1 MEKKTIA
8 MLVVSALILILGVVF
23 ACGIG
28 RGGEVIYQKPG
39 PYTAERS
46 NDYSNV
52 QVAMTIQGDQILD
65 AEITSSGDN
74 DLLTDELRA
83 QWADSIV
90 ANQSYENDVISS
102 ASLKYSADSVKE
114 AAADIFTQAGL
125 PTPEP
130 AATPEP
136 EPEPEPEAEAP
147 ADEAATPADG
157 EFHVE
162 KTTDFS
168 TIDVGIT
175 VEDGKITDA
184 SVTSAPLEGQ
194 VDMLTDD
201 IRSAWAQQIVEK
213 QAVDA
218 VSGVTVSSDAVKES
232 VEQLM
237 VQVNGG
243 GEAAGLADGT
253 YQIQETTDFSTI
265 DVEMTVENGVIT
277 AAKVSSEGANDLL
290 TDDIRNA
297 WAEQIVEKQAV
308 DAVSGVTVSS
318 AAVQEAVDELMA
330 QAASGSEAAA
340 DDGRIA
346 ALEVALAEAQA
357 RAEAAEAKAAELE
370 TANTAAEAKV
380 AELEAAAA
388 ALAVAGEAQ
397 AEPEAEASGL
407 TDGTY
412 AVRKT
417 TDFSDID
424 VAVTVLDGKLTQA
437 AVSSEALDGQVDM
450 LTDDIRNAWAEQI
463 VNNQAVDAVSG
474 VTVSSTA
481 VQEAVDELMARAAGE
496 EAEAAEAPATE
507 AGNSDISRFVRPRP
521 VSGTASAEAAPE
533 VESMGL
539 VDGTYAVRKTT
550 DFSDI
555 DVAVTVL
562 DGNLTQAVVSSEAL
576 DGQVDMLTDD
586 IRGTWAEQIVNS
598 QAVDA
603 VSGVTVSSN
612 AVQEAV
618 DELMARAAGE
628 EAEAEEATEA
638 PTTEA
643 ESSDI
648 SRFVRPRPGS
658 AVVNAETDAGETAST
673 EAVSTDISRFV
684 RPRPGSAAP
693 SAEAEAAEAAVSEA
707 ESSDISRFV
716 RPRPGSAASAEAEA
730 GEAAASEAES
740 SDISRFV
747 RPRPGT
753 QAAADENE
761 EADAA
766 ELTEEER
773 LKAILPGIVTTM
785 GDNRENSYV
794 VDYLEQDPY
803 LVNIY
808 EGYGFAKDYGSARG
822 HEYTLEDVAK
832 TQRPHPKANCIT
844 CKTPDLHKMIEEQ
857 GVAVYSMPF
866 DEVFPQMTNN
876 VSCYTCH
883 GDDMG
888 NGGALKVTHQYVNE
902 ALGENVARIDPA
914 TLSCG
919 QCHIE
924 YYFTPADSETMMPY
938 HSVEEMTPEA
948 ILAYYDGMGFADWTQ
963 ESTGTA
969 MLKAQHPEM
978 ETFLQGKHAAFL
990 NCADCHMPTETTDAG
1005 VAYRSHMLVSPLE
1018 NEALLASCAQCHGD
1032 TDMTAFVKGIQEKVT
1047 ARETEVGNRLSAMK
1061 DALAA
1066 AVASGTWGEDDLNAV
1081 RKLHREAQWFFDYCY
1096 VENSEGAHNSELS
1109 MHCLDTADA
1118 KIDEAMALLDPQTT

>member
-8 MLVVSALILILGVVF
+8 MLVVSAVILVLGIAF

-28 RGGEVIYQKPG
+28 RGGEVTYQKPS
-39 PYTAERS
+39 PYTAESS

-52 QVAMTIQGDQILD
+52 QVAMTIQGDKILD
-65 AEITSSGDN
+65 AAITSSGDN
-74 DLLTDELRA
+74 DLLNDDIRA
-83 QWADSIV
+83 QWAESIV

-102 ASLKYSADSVKE
+102 ATLKYSADSVKE

-136 EPEPEPEAEAP
+136 EPTPEAEAP
-147 ADEAATPADG
+147 ADEAGTPVDG

-175 VEDGKITDA
+175 VEGGKITDA
-184 SVTSAPLEGQ
+184 SVTSAALEGQ

-218 VSGVTVSSDAVKES
+218 VSGVTISS
-232 VEQLM
+232 
-237 VQVNGG
+237 N
-243 GEAAGLADGT
+243 
-253 YQIQETTDFSTI
+253 
-265 DVEMTVENGVIT
+265 
-277 AAKVSSEGANDLL
+277 
-290 TDDIRNA
+290 
-297 WAEQIVEKQAV
+297 
-308 DAVSGVTVSS
+308 
-318 AAVQEAVDELMA
+318 AVQEAVDELMA
-330 QAASGSEAAA
+330 QAASDGEAAA
-340 DDGRIA
+340 GDDRIA
-346 ALEVALAEAQA
+346 ELEAALADAEA

-370 TANTAAEAKV
+370 TANKTAEAKV

-388 ALAVAGEAQ
+388 AI
-397 AEPEAEASGL
+397 S
-407 TDGTY
+407 
-412 AVRKT
+412 
-417 TDFSDID
+417 
-424 VAVTVLDGKLTQA
+424 
-437 AVSSEALDGQVDM
+437 
-450 LTDDIRNAWAEQI
+450 
-463 VNNQAVDAVSG
+463 
-474 VTVSSTA
+474 
-481 VQEAVDELMARAAGE
+481 
-496 EAEAAEAPATE
+496 ATE
-507 AGNSDISRFVRPRP
+507 AV
-521 VSGTASAEAAPE
+521 AEAEP
-533 VESMGL
+533 GDL

-550 DFSDI
+550 DFSTI
-555 DVAVTVL
+555 DVAITVL
-562 DGNLTQAVVSSEAL
+562 GGNVTQAVVSSEGENDL
-576 DGQVDMLTDD
+576 LTDD
-586 IRGTWAEQIVNS
+586 NRAAWAEQIVED

-603 VSGVTVSSN
+603 VSGVTISSN
-612 AVQEAV
+612 VVQEAV
-618 DELMARAAGE
+618 DELMARARGE
-628 EAEAEEATEA
+628 ATEAEAEEASDA
-638 PTTEA
+638 DNP
-643 ESSDI
+643 DI
-648 SRFVRPRPGS
+648 SRFTRPRPASGAAETEAQTEDAADADNPDISRFTRPRPG
-658 AVVNAETDAGETAST
+658 
-673 EAVSTDISRFV
+673 
-684 RPRPGSAAP
+684 
-693 SAEAEAAEAAVSEA
+693 
-707 ESSDISRFV
+707 
-716 RPRPGSAASAEAEA
+716 AASADETAAPEAEM
-730 GEAAASEAES
+730 
-740 SDISRFV
+740 
-747 RPRPGT
+747 
-753 QAAADENE
+753 
-761 EADAA
+761 
-766 ELTEEER
+766 TEEER
-773 LKAILPGIVTTM
+773 LKAILPSIVTTM

-902 ALGENVARIDPA
+902 ALGENVDIINPA

-948 ILAYYDGMGFADWTQ
+948 ILAYYDEMGFADWTQ

-990 NCADCHMPTETTDAG
+990 SCADCHMPTETTDAG
-1005 VAYRSHMLVSPLE
+1005 VAFRSHMLVSPLE

-1032 TDMTAFVKGIQEKVT
+1032 TDMVAFVKDIQDKVT
-1047 ARETEVGNRLSAMK
+1047 TRETEVGNRLSAMK

-1066 AVASGTWGEDDLNAV
+1066 AVAAGSWSEDDLNAV
-1081 RKLHREAQWFFDYCY
+1081 RKLHREAQWFFDFCY

-1118 KIDEAMALLDPQTT
+1118 RIDEAMVLLEKAAT

>member
-8 MLVVSALILILGVVF
+8 MLVVSAVILILGVIF

-28 RGGEVIYQKPG
+28 RGGEVTYQQPG
-39 PYTAERS
+39 PYTAESS
-46 NDYSNV
+46 NDFSNV
-52 QVAMTIQGDQILD
+52 QVAMTIQGDEILD
-65 AEITSSGDN
+65 AAITSSGDS
-74 DLLTDELRA
+74 DLLTDDLRA
-83 QWADSIV
+83 EWAQSIV
-90 ANQSYENDVISS
+90 DNQSYENDVISS
-102 ASLKYSADSVKE
+102 ATLKYSAASVKE
-114 AAADIFTQAGL
+114 ASADIFTQAGL

-136 EPEPEPEAEAP
+136 EPESEPEPEAP
-147 ADEAATPADG
+147 ADEAVTLADG
-157 EFHVE
+157 NFHVE

-175 VEDGKITDA
+175 VDGGKVTDA
-184 SVTSAPLEGQ
+184 SVTSAALEGQ

-201 IRSAWAQQIVEK
+201 IRNGWASQIVEK

-218 VSGVTVSSDAVKES
+218 VSGVTVSSDAVQEAVS
-232 VEQLM
+232 QLM

-243 GEAAGLADGT
+243 EAAELTDGT
-253 YQIQETTDFSTI
+253 YHIQKTTDFSTI
-265 DVEMTVENGVIT
+265 DVEITVEGGKVAAANIT
-277 AAKVSSEGANDLL
+277 SEGANDLL
-290 TDDIRNA
+290 TDDNRAA
-297 WAEQIVEKQAV
+297 WAEQIIEGQAV
-308 DAVSGVTVSS
+308 DAVSGVTISS
-318 AAVQEAVDELMA
+318 SAVQEAVAELMG
-330 QAASGSEAAA
+330 QATGGSEAAA

-346 ALEVALAEAQA
+346 ELEAALAEAEA
-357 RAEAAEAKAAELE
+357 RAEAAEAKAAE
-370 TANTAAEAKV
+370 TEAKV

-388 ALAVAGEAQ
+388 AAVAA
-397 AEPEAEASGL
+397 
-407 TDGTY
+407 T
-412 AVRKT
+412 
-417 TDFSDID
+417 
-424 VAVTVLDGKLTQA
+424 VAPVT
-437 AVSSEALDGQVDM
+437 
-450 LTDDIRNAWAEQI
+450 
-463 VNNQAVDAVSG
+463 
-474 VTVSSTA
+474 
-481 VQEAVDELMARAAGE
+481 
-496 EAEAAEAPATE
+496 EAAEAPAASE
-507 AGNSDISRFVRPRP
+507 PADISRFTRPRP
-521 VSGTASAEAAPE
+521 EAA
-533 VESMGL
+533 
-539 VDGTYAVRKTT
+539 T
-550 DFSDI
+550 
-555 DVAVTVL
+555 VAPVT
-562 DGNLTQAVVSSEAL
+562 
-576 DGQVDMLTDD
+576 
-586 IRGTWAEQIVNS
+586 
-598 QAVDA
+598 
-603 VSGVTVSSN
+603 
-612 AVQEAV
+612 
-618 DELMARAAGE
+618 
-628 EAEAEEATEA
+628 EAEEAPAASENA
-638 PTTEA
+638 
-643 ESSDI
+643 DI
-648 SRFVRPRPGS
+648 SRFTRPRPE
-658 AVVNAETDAGETAST
+658 AATVAPVTEAEEAPAST
-673 EAVSTDISRFV
+673 ENADISRFT
-684 RPRPGSAAP
+684 RPRPEAATVAP
-693 SAEAEAAEAAVSEA
+693 VTEAEEAPAATENA
-707 ESSDISRFV
+707 DISRFT
-716 RPRPGSAASAEAEA
+716 
-730 GEAAASEAES
+730 
-740 SDISRFV
+740 

-753 QAAADENE
+753 VAEDEVGAPE
-761 EADAA
+761 D

-902 ALGENVARIDPA
+902 ALGENVSTINPA

-948 ILAYYDGMGFADWTQ
+948 ILAYYDDMGFADWTQ

-978 ETFLQGKHAAFL
+978 ETFLQGRHAAFL
-990 NCADCHMPTETTDAG
+990 SCADCHMPTETTDAG
-1005 VAYRSHMLVSPLE
+1005 VAFRSHMLVSPLE

-1032 TDMTAFVKGIQEKVT
+1032 TDMTAFVKDIQQKVT

-1066 AVASGTWGEDDLNAV
+1066 AVASGAWSEDDLNAV
-1081 RKLHREAQWFFDYCY
+1081 RKLHREAQWFFDFCY

-1118 KIDEAMALLDPQTT
+1118 KIDEAMALLEKATT

>member
-8 MLVVSALILILGVVF
+8 MLVVSAVILILGIVF

-28 RGGEVIYQKPG
+28 RGGEVIYQKPS

-46 NDYSNV
+46 NDYSSV
-52 QVAMTIQGDQILD
+52 QVAMSIQGDEILD

-90 ANQSYENDVISS
+90 ENQSYENDVISS

-136 EPEPEPEAEAP
+136 EPTPEAEAP
-147 ADEAATPADG
+147 ADGAGTPADG
-157 EFHVE
+157 NFHVE

-175 VEDGKITDA
+175 VEGGKITDA
-184 SVTSAPLEGQ
+184 SVASAALEGQ

-201 IRSAWAQQIVEK
+201 IRSAWASQIVEKQAVDAVSGVTVSSNAVQEAVDQLMVQVNGGEEVAGLNDGTYHIQKTTDFSTIDVEITVEGGKVTAANITSEGANDLLTDDNRAAWAQQIVEK

-218 VSGVTVSSDAVKES
+218 VSGVTISS
-232 VEQLM
+232 
-237 VQVNGG
+237 N
-243 GEAAGLADGT
+243 
-253 YQIQETTDFSTI
+253 
-265 DVEMTVENGVIT
+265 
-277 AAKVSSEGANDLL
+277 
-290 TDDIRNA
+290 
-297 WAEQIVEKQAV
+297 
-308 DAVSGVTVSS
+308 
-318 AAVQEAVDELMA
+318 AVQEAVDELMA
-330 QAASGSEAAA
+330 QAAADSEAAE
-340 DDGRIA
+340 DSGKIA
-346 ALEVALAEAQA
+346 ALEAALAEANA
-357 RAEAAEAKAAELE
+357 RVEAAEARAAELE
-370 TANTAAEAKV
+370 TANEAAEAKV

-388 ALAVAGEAQ
+388 AV
-397 AEPEAEASGL
+397 
-407 TDGTY
+407 
-412 AVRKT
+412 
-417 TDFSDID
+417 
-424 VAVTVLDGKLTQA
+424 
-437 AVSSEALDGQVDM
+437 
-450 LTDDIRNAWAEQI
+450 
-463 VNNQAVDAVSG
+463 
-474 VTVSSTA
+474 
-481 VQEAVDELMARAAGE
+481 AAGDIK
-496 EAEAAEAPATE
+496 AESDAATE
-507 AGNSDISRFVRPRP
+507 PGN
-521 VSGTASAEAAPE
+521 
-533 VESMGL
+533 L

-550 DFSDI
+550 DFSTI
-555 DVAVTVL
+555 DVAITVL
-562 DGNLTQAVVSSEAL
+562 DGNITQAVVSSEGENDL
-576 DGQVDMLTDD
+576 LTDD
-586 IRGTWAEQIVNS
+586 NRAAWARQIVKD

-618 DELMARAAGE
+618 DELMARARGE
-628 EAEAEEATEA
+628 AAEAEDQEATNA
-638 PTTEA
+638 DNP
-643 ESSDI
+643 DI
-648 SRFVRPRPGS
+648 SRFTRPRPVTG
-658 AVVNAETDAGETAST
+658 AGTEEAAATEDAPAAT
-673 EAVSTDISRFV
+673 EDADISRFT
-684 RPRPGSAAP
+684 
-693 SAEAEAAEAAVSEA
+693 
-707 ESSDISRFV
+707 
-716 RPRPGSAASAEAEA
+716 
-730 GEAAASEAES
+730 
-740 SDISRFV
+740 

-753 QAAADENE
+753 VNADEAAVP
-761 EADAA
+761 EA
-766 ELTEEER
+766 EMSEEER
-773 LKAILPGIVTTM
+773 LKAILPSIVTTM

-883 GDDMG
+883 GNDMG

-902 ALGENVARIDPA
+902 ALGENVATINPA

-938 HSVEEMTPEA
+938 HSVEQMTPEA
-948 ILAYYDGMGFADWTQ
+948 ILAYYDDMGFADWTQ

-990 NCADCHMPTETTDAG
+990 SCADCHMPTETTDAG

-1032 TDMTAFVKGIQEKVT
+1032 TDMVAFVKDIQDTVT

-1066 AVASGTWGEDDLNAV
+1066 AVASGNWSEDDLNAV
-1081 RKLHREAQWFFDYCY
+1081 RKLHREAQWFFDFCY

-1118 KIDEAMALLDPQTT
+1118 KISDAMALLEKQTT

>member
-8 MLVVSALILILGVVF
+8 MLVVSAVILILGIVF

-28 RGGEVIYQKPG
+28 RGGEVIYQKPS

-46 NDYSNV
+46 NDYSSV
-52 QVAMTIQGDQILD
+52 QVAMSIQGDEILD

-90 ANQSYENDVISS
+90 ENQSYENDVISS

-136 EPEPEPEAEAP
+136 EPTPEAEVP
-147 ADEAATPADG
+147 ADGAGTPADG
-157 EFHVE
+157 NFHVE

-175 VEDGKITDA
+175 VEGGKITDA
-184 SVTSAPLEGQ
+184 SVASAALEGQ

-201 IRSAWAQQIVEK
+201 IRSAWASQIVEKQAVDAVSGVTVSSNAVQEAVDQLMVQVNGGEAVAGLNDGTYHIQKTTDFSTIDVEITVEGGKVTAANITSEGANDLLTDDHRATWAQQIVEK

-218 VSGVTVSSDAVKES
+218 VSGVTISSD
-232 VEQLM
+232 
-237 VQVNGG
+237 
-243 GEAAGLADGT
+243 
-253 YQIQETTDFSTI
+253 
-265 DVEMTVENGVIT
+265 
-277 AAKVSSEGANDLL
+277 
-290 TDDIRNA
+290 
-297 WAEQIVEKQAV
+297 
-308 DAVSGVTVSS
+308 
-318 AAVQEAVDELMA
+318 AVQEAVDELMA
-330 QAASGSEAAA
+330 QAAADSEAAE
-340 DDGRIA
+340 DSGRIA
-346 ALEVALAEAQA
+346 ALEAALADAEA
-357 RAEAAEAKAAELE
+357 RVEAAEARAAELE
-370 TANTAAEAKV
+370 TANEAAEAKV

-388 ALAVAGEAQ
+388 AV
-397 AEPEAEASGL
+397 
-407 TDGTY
+407 
-412 AVRKT
+412 
-417 TDFSDID
+417 
-424 VAVTVLDGKLTQA
+424 
-437 AVSSEALDGQVDM
+437 
-450 LTDDIRNAWAEQI
+450 
-463 VNNQAVDAVSG
+463 
-474 VTVSSTA
+474 
-481 VQEAVDELMARAAGE
+481 AAGDIK
-496 EAEAAEAPATE
+496 AESNAATE
-507 AGNSDISRFVRPRP
+507 PGN
-521 VSGTASAEAAPE
+521 
-533 VESMGL
+533 L

-550 DFSDI
+550 DFSTI
-555 DVAVTVL
+555 DVAITVL
-562 DGNLTQAVVSSEAL
+562 DGNITQAVVSSEGENDL
-576 DGQVDMLTDD
+576 LTDD
-586 IRGTWAEQIVNS
+586 NRAAWAQQIVKD

-618 DELMARAAGE
+618 DELMARARGE
-628 EAEAEEATEA
+628 AAEAEDQEATNA
-638 PTTEA
+638 DNP
-643 ESSDI
+643 DI
-648 SRFVRPRPGS
+648 SRFTRPRPVTGAEAADAGTEEAAATENAPAATEDADISRFTRPRPVTGAEATDDGTEETAATEDADISRFTRPRPGT
-658 AVVNAETDAGETAST
+658 VNAD
-673 EAVSTDISRFV
+673 
-684 RPRPGSAAP
+684 
-693 SAEAEAAEAAVSEA
+693 EAAVSEA
-707 ESSDISRFV
+707 KMS
-716 RPRPGSAASAEAEA
+716 
-730 GEAAASEAES
+730 
-740 SDISRFV
+740 
-747 RPRPGT
+747 
-753 QAAADENE
+753 
-761 EADAA
+761 
-766 ELTEEER
+766 EEER
-773 LKAILPGIVTTM
+773 LKAILPSIVTTM

-902 ALGENVARIDPA
+902 ALGENVATINPA

-938 HSVEEMTPEA
+938 HSVEQMTPEA
-948 ILAYYDGMGFADWTQ
+948 ILAYYDEMGFADWTQ

-990 NCADCHMPTETTDAG
+990 SCADCHMPTETTDAG

-1032 TDMTAFVKGIQEKVT
+1032 TDMVAFVKDIQDTVT

-1066 AVASGTWGEDDLNAV
+1066 AVASGNWSEDDLNAV
-1081 RKLHREAQWFFDYCY
+1081 RKLHREAQWFFDFCY

-1118 KIDEAMALLDPQTT
+1118 KISDAMALLEKQTT

>member
-8 MLVVSALILILGVVF
+8 MLVVSAVILILGVIF

-28 RGGEVIYQKPG
+28 RGGEVTYQQPG
-39 PYTAERS
+39 PYTAESS
-46 NDYSNV
+46 NDFSNV
-52 QVAMTIQGDQILD
+52 QVAMTIQGDEILD
-65 AEITSSGDN
+65 AAITSSGDS

-136 EPEPEPEAEAP
+136 EPEPENEAEAP
-147 ADEAATPADG
+147 SDETAIPIDG

-318 AAVQEAVDELMA
+318 TAVQEAVDELMA

-370 TANTAAEAKV
+370 TANAAAEAKV

-388 ALAVAGEAQ
+388 ALAVAGETQ
-397 AEPEAEASGL
+397 AETEASGL
-407 TDGTY
+407 ADGTY

-437 AVSSEALDGQVDM
+437 AVSSEALEGQVDM
-450 LTDDIRNAWAEQI
+450 LTDDIRNAWADQI
-463 VNNQAVDAVSG
+463 VNGQAVDAVSG
-474 VTVSSTA
+474 
-481 VQEAVDELMARAAGE
+481 D
-496 EAEAAEAPATE
+496 
-507 AGNSDISRFVRPRP
+507 
-521 VSGTASAEAAPE
+521 
-533 VESMGL
+533 
-539 VDGTYAVRKTT
+539 RK
-550 DFSDI
+550 S
-555 DVAVTVL
+555 
-562 DGNLTQAVVSSEAL
+562 VV
-576 DGQVDMLTDD
+576 
-586 IRGTWAEQIVNS
+586 
-598 QAVDA
+598 
-603 VSGVTVSSN
+603 
-612 AVQEAV
+612 
-618 DELMARAAGE
+618 
-628 EAEAEEATEA
+628 
-638 PTTEA
+638 
-643 ESSDI
+643 
-648 SRFVRPRPGS
+648 
-658 AVVNAETDAGETAST
+658 
-673 EAVSTDISRFV
+673 
-684 RPRPGSAAP
+684 
-693 SAEAEAAEAAVSEA
+693 
-707 ESSDISRFV
+707 
-716 RPRPGSAASAEAEA
+716 
-730 GEAAASEAES
+730 
-740 SDISRFV
+740 
-747 RPRPGT
+747 
-753 QAAADENE
+753 
-761 EADAA
+761 
-766 ELTEEER
+766 
-773 LKAILPGIVTTM
+773 
-785 GDNRENSYV
+785 
-794 VDYLEQDPY
+794 
-803 LVNIY
+803 
-808 EGYGFAKDYGSARG
+808 
-822 HEYTLEDVAK
+822 
-832 TQRPHPKANCIT
+832 
-844 CKTPDLHKMIEEQ
+844 
-857 GVAVYSMPF
+857 
-866 DEVFPQMTNN
+866 
-876 VSCYTCH
+876 
-883 GDDMG
+883 
-888 NGGALKVTHQYVNE
+888 
-902 ALGENVARIDPA
+902 
-914 TLSCG
+914 
-919 QCHIE
+919 
-924 YYFTPADSETMMPY
+924 
-938 HSVEEMTPEA
+938 
-948 ILAYYDGMGFADWTQ
+948 
-963 ESTGTA
+963 
-969 MLKAQHPEM
+969 
-978 ETFLQGKHAAFL
+978 
-990 NCADCHMPTETTDAG
+990 
-1005 VAYRSHMLVSPLE
+1005 
-1018 NEALLASCAQCHGD
+1018 
-1032 TDMTAFVKGIQEKVT
+1032 
-1047 ARETEVGNRLSAMK
+1047 
-1061 DALAA
+1061 
-1066 AVASGTWGEDDLNAV
+1066 
-1081 RKLHREAQWFFDYCY
+1081 
-1096 VENSEGAHNSELS
+1096 
-1109 MHCLDTADA
+1109 
-1118 KIDEAMALLDPQTT
+1118 

>member
-8 MLVVSALILILGVVF
+8 MLVVSAVILVLGIVF

-28 RGGEVIYQKPG
+28 RGGEVTYQKPS
-39 PYTAERS
+39 PYTAESS

-52 QVAMTIQGDQILD
+52 QVAMTIQGDKILD
-65 AEITSSGDN
+65 AAITSSGDN
-74 DLLTDELRA
+74 DLLNDDIRA
-83 QWADSIV
+83 QWAESIV

-102 ASLKYSADSVKE
+102 ATLKYSADSVKE

-136 EPEPEPEAEAP
+136 EPTPEAEAP
-147 ADEAATPADG
+147 ADEAGTPVDG

-175 VEDGKITDA
+175 VEGGKITDA
-184 SVTSAPLEGQ
+184 SVTSAALEGQ

-218 VSGVTVSSDAVKES
+218 VSGVTVSSNAVQEA

-243 GEAAGLADGT
+243 EEAAGLSDGT
-253 YQIQETTDFSTI
+253 YHIQKTTDFSTI
-265 DVEMTVENGVIT
+265 DVEITVEGGVVAAANIT
-277 AAKVSSEGANDLL
+277 SEGANDLL
-290 TDDIRNA
+290 TDDNRTA
-297 WAEQIVEKQAV
+297 WAQQIVEKQSV
-308 DAVSGVTVSS
+308 DAVSGVTISS
-318 AAVQEAVDELMA
+318 NAVQEAVDELMA
-330 QAASGSEAAA
+330 QAASDGEAAA
-340 DDGRIA
+340 GDDRIA
-346 ALEVALAEAQA
+346 ELEAALADAEA

-370 TANTAAEAKV
+370 TANKTAEAKV

-388 ALAVAGEAQ
+388 AI
-397 AEPEAEASGL
+397 S
-407 TDGTY
+407 
-412 AVRKT
+412 
-417 TDFSDID
+417 
-424 VAVTVLDGKLTQA
+424 
-437 AVSSEALDGQVDM
+437 
-450 LTDDIRNAWAEQI
+450 
-463 VNNQAVDAVSG
+463 
-474 VTVSSTA
+474 
-481 VQEAVDELMARAAGE
+481 
-496 EAEAAEAPATE
+496 ATE
-507 AGNSDISRFVRPRP
+507 AV
-521 VSGTASAEAAPE
+521 AEAEP
-533 VESMGL
+533 GDL

-550 DFSDI
+550 DFSTI
-555 DVAVTVL
+555 DVAITVL
-562 DGNLTQAVVSSEAL
+562 GGNVTQAVVSSEGENDL
-576 DGQVDMLTDD
+576 LTDD
-586 IRGTWAEQIVNS
+586 NRAAWAEQIVED

-603 VSGVTVSSN
+603 VSGVTISSN
-612 AVQEAV
+612 VVQEAV
-618 DELMARAAGE
+618 DELMARARGE
-628 EAEAEEATEA
+628 ATEAEAEEASDA
-638 PTTEA
+638 DNP
-643 ESSDI
+643 DI
-648 SRFVRPRPGS
+648 SRFTRPRPASGAAETEAQTEDAADADNPDISRFTRPRPG
-658 AVVNAETDAGETAST
+658 
-673 EAVSTDISRFV
+673 
-684 RPRPGSAAP
+684 
-693 SAEAEAAEAAVSEA
+693 
-707 ESSDISRFV
+707 
-716 RPRPGSAASAEAEA
+716 AASADETAAPEAEM
-730 GEAAASEAES
+730 
-740 SDISRFV
+740 
-747 RPRPGT
+747 
-753 QAAADENE
+753 
-761 EADAA
+761 
-766 ELTEEER
+766 TEEER
-773 LKAILPGIVTTM
+773 LKAILPSIVTTM

-902 ALGENVARIDPA
+902 ALGENVDIINPA

-948 ILAYYDGMGFADWTQ
+948 ILAYYDEMGFADWTQ

-990 NCADCHMPTETTDAG
+990 SCADCHMPTETTDAG
-1005 VAYRSHMLVSPLE
+1005 VAFRSHMLVSPLE

-1032 TDMTAFVKGIQEKVT
+1032 TDMVAFVKDIQDKVT
-1047 ARETEVGNRLSAMK
+1047 TRETEVGNRLSAMK

-1066 AVASGTWGEDDLNAV
+1066 AVAAGSWSEDDLNAV
-1081 RKLHREAQWFFDYCY
+1081 RKLHREAQWFFDFCY

-1118 KIDEAMALLDPQTT
+1118 RIDEAMVLLEKAAT

>member
-28 RGGEVIYQKPG
+28 RGGELTYQKPG

-218 VSGVTVSSDAVKES
+218 VSGVTVSSDAVRES

-346 ALEVALAEAQA
+346 ALEAALAEAQA

-407 TDGTY
+407 ADGTY

-437 AVSSEALDGQVDM
+437 AVSSEALEGQVDM
-450 LTDDIRNAWAEQI
+450 LTDDIRAAWAEQI
-463 VNNQAVDAVSG
+463 VNSQSVDAVSG

-481 VQEAVDELMARAAGE
+481 VQEAVDELMARAKGDQ
-496 EAEAAEAPATE
+496 AEAEAPATE
-507 AGNSDISRFVRPRP
+507 AGSSDISRFVRPRP
-521 VSGTASAEAAPE
+521 VSGT
-533 VESMGL
+533 
-539 VDGTYAVRKTT
+539 
-550 DFSDI
+550 
-555 DVAVTVL
+555 
-562 DGNLTQAVVSSEAL
+562 VS
-576 DGQVDMLTDD
+576 
-586 IRGTWAEQIVNS
+586 
-598 QAVDA
+598 
-603 VSGVTVSSN
+603 
-612 AVQEAV
+612 
-618 DELMARAAGE
+618 
-628 EAEAEEATEA
+628 AEAEEAAEA

-658 AVVNAETDAGETAST
+658 AVVNAETDAGETAPS
-673 EAVSTDISRFV
+673 ESDSTDISRFV

-716 RPRPGSAASAEAEA
+716 RPRPGSAAPSAEAEA
-730 GEAAASEAES
+730 GETASTEAES
-740 SDISRFV
+740 TDISRFV

-888 NGGALKVTHQYVNE
+888 AGGALKVTHQYVNE
-902 ALGENVARIDPA
+902 ALGENVATIDPA

-1061 DALAA
+1061 DALSA
-1066 AVASGTWGEDDLNAV
+1066 AVASGAWSEDDLNAV

-1109 MHCLDTADA
+1109 MHCLDTADT

>member
-28 RGGEVIYQKPG
+28 RGGEVTYQKPG

-136 EPEPEPEAEAP
+136 EPEPEAEAP

-218 VSGVTVSSDAVKES
+218 VSGVTVSSDAVRES

-340 DDGRIA
+340 DDGRLAELEA
-346 ALEVALAEAQA
+346 ALADAQS

-370 TANTAAEAKV
+370 TANAAAEAKV
-380 AELEAAAA
+380 AELEAAA

-407 TDGTY
+407 ADGTY

-437 AVSSEALDGQVDM
+437 AVSSEALEGQVDM

-463 VNNQAVDAVSG
+463 VNSQSVDAVSG

-481 VQEAVDELMARAAGE
+481 VQEAVDELMARAKGDQ
-496 EAEAAEAPATE
+496 AEAEAPATE
-507 AGNSDISRFVRPRP
+507 AGSSDISRFVRPRP
-521 VSGTASAEAAPE
+521 VSGT
-533 VESMGL
+533 
-539 VDGTYAVRKTT
+539 
-550 DFSDI
+550 
-555 DVAVTVL
+555 
-562 DGNLTQAVVSSEAL
+562 VS
-576 DGQVDMLTDD
+576 
-586 IRGTWAEQIVNS
+586 
-598 QAVDA
+598 
-603 VSGVTVSSN
+603 
-612 AVQEAV
+612 
-618 DELMARAAGE
+618 
-628 EAEAEEATEA
+628 AEAEEAAEA

-673 EAVSTDISRFV
+673 ESDSTDISRFV

-693 SAEAEAAEAAVSEA
+693 SAEAEAAEAAASEA

-716 RPRPGSAASAEAEA
+716 RPRPGSAAPSAEAEA
-730 GEAAASEAES
+730 GETASTEAES
-740 SDISRFV
+740 TDISRFV

-822 HEYTLEDVAK
+822 HEYTLEDLAK

-888 NGGALKVTHQYVNE
+888 AGGALKVTHQYVNE

-1066 AVASGTWGEDDLNAV
+1066 AVASGAWSEDDLNAV

-1118 KIDEAMALLDPQTT
+1118 KIDEAMALLNPQTT

>member
-8 MLVVSALILILGVVF
+8 MLVVSAVILILGIVF

-28 RGGEVIYQKPG
+28 RGGEVIYQKPS

-46 NDYSNV
+46 NDYSSV
-52 QVAMTIQGDQILD
+52 QVAMSIQGDEILD

-90 ANQSYENDVISS
+90 ENQSYENDVISS

-136 EPEPEPEAEAP
+136 EPTPEAEVP
-147 ADEAATPADG
+147 ADGAGTPADG
-157 EFHVE
+157 NFHVE

-175 VEDGKITDA
+175 VEGGKITDA
-184 SVTSAPLEGQ
+184 SVASAALEGQ

-201 IRSAWAQQIVEK
+201 IRSAWASQIVEKQAVDAVSGVTVSSNAVQEAVDQLMVQVNGGEEVAGLNDGTYHIQKTTDFSTIDVEITVEGGKVTAANITSEGANDLLTDDNRAAWAQQIVEK

-218 VSGVTVSSDAVKES
+218 VSGVTISS
-232 VEQLM
+232 
-237 VQVNGG
+237 N
-243 GEAAGLADGT
+243 
-253 YQIQETTDFSTI
+253 
-265 DVEMTVENGVIT
+265 
-277 AAKVSSEGANDLL
+277 
-290 TDDIRNA
+290 
-297 WAEQIVEKQAV
+297 
-308 DAVSGVTVSS
+308 
-318 AAVQEAVDELMA
+318 AVQEAVDELMA
-330 QAASGSEAAA
+330 QAAADSEAAE
-340 DDGRIA
+340 DSGRIA
-346 ALEVALAEAQA
+346 ALEAALAEANA
-357 RAEAAEAKAAELE
+357 RVEAAEARAAELE
-370 TANTAAEAKV
+370 TANEAAEAKV

-388 ALAVAGEAQ
+388 AV
-397 AEPEAEASGL
+397 
-407 TDGTY
+407 
-412 AVRKT
+412 
-417 TDFSDID
+417 
-424 VAVTVLDGKLTQA
+424 
-437 AVSSEALDGQVDM
+437 
-450 LTDDIRNAWAEQI
+450 
-463 VNNQAVDAVSG
+463 
-474 VTVSSTA
+474 
-481 VQEAVDELMARAAGE
+481 AAGDIK
-496 EAEAAEAPATE
+496 AESDAATE
-507 AGNSDISRFVRPRP
+507 PGN
-521 VSGTASAEAAPE
+521 
-533 VESMGL
+533 L

-550 DFSDI
+550 DFSTI
-555 DVAVTVL
+555 DVAITVL
-562 DGNLTQAVVSSEAL
+562 DGNITQAVVSSEGENDL
-576 DGQVDMLTDD
+576 LTDD
-586 IRGTWAEQIVNS
+586 NRAAWAQQIVKD

-618 DELMARAAGE
+618 DELMARARGE
-628 EAEAEEATEA
+628 AAEAEDQEATNA
-638 PTTEA
+638 DNP
-643 ESSDI
+643 DI
-648 SRFVRPRPGS
+648 SRFTRPRPVTG
-658 AVVNAETDAGETAST
+658 AEAADAGT
-673 EAVSTDISRFV
+673 EEAAATEDAPAATEDADISRFT
-684 RPRPGSAAP
+684 
-693 SAEAEAAEAAVSEA
+693 
-707 ESSDISRFV
+707 
-716 RPRPGSAASAEAEA
+716 
-730 GEAAASEAES
+730 
-740 SDISRFV
+740 

-753 QAAADENE
+753 VNADEAAVP
-761 EADAA
+761 EAKMS
-766 ELTEEER
+766 EEER
-773 LKAILPGIVTTM
+773 LKAILPSIVTTM

-902 ALGENVARIDPA
+902 ALGENVATINPA

-938 HSVEEMTPEA
+938 HSVEQMTPEA
-948 ILAYYDGMGFADWTQ
+948 ILAYYDDMGFADWTQ

-990 NCADCHMPTETTDAG
+990 SCADCHMPTETTDAG

-1032 TDMTAFVKGIQEKVT
+1032 TDMVAFVKDIQDTVT

-1066 AVASGTWGEDDLNAV
+1066 AVASGNWSEDDLNAV
-1081 RKLHREAQWFFDYCY
+1081 RKLHREAQWFFDFCY

-1118 KIDEAMALLDPQTT
+1118 KISEAMALLEKQTT